1 MFGQWSMPN
10 QIKSYLKRAQREGWA
25 VGHFNVSNLETL
37 RAIVRA
43 ANKFKSPVFI
53 GTSEGESKF
62 IGLRQAAAL
71 IKAFRK
77 ETGLPIFL
85 NLDHGKSFEY
95 IKEAVNAGYDAVHF
109 DGSELPLGE
118 NIKIT
123 REIVKIAKKNGI
135 LVEGE
140 VGVIGGKLTDPKGAE
155 KFVHETGI
163 DNLAI
168 NIGTWHGQGE
178 KTGIDFNRL
187 KEIKKVTK
195 NVPLVLHGGS
205 GVPDEHIK
213 KAIKLGINLIR
224 INTELR
230 LAFTNAL
237 KEVIEG
243 NEIVPYKYMPA
254 VIEAVQKVVEEK
266 IKLFGSENKYVNS

>member
-1 MFGQWSMPN
+1 MSN
-10 QIKSYLKRAQREGWA
+10 KIEYYLKKAQKEGWA
-25 VGHFNVSNLETL
+25 IGHFNISNLETL
-37 RAIVRA
+37 RAIVQA
-43 ANKFKSPVFI
+43 AQKLKSPVLI

-62 IGLRQAAAL
+62 VGLKQAVAL
-71 IKAFRK
+71 AKVFQE

-95 IKEAVNAGYDAVHF
+95 IKEAVDSGYNAVHF
-109 DGSELPLGE
+109 DGSELPLEE

-123 REIVKIAKKNGI
+123 REIVEIAQKIGV

-140 VGVIGGKLTDPKGAE
+140 VGAIGGKLTDPKEAE
-155 KFVHETGI
+155 RFVRETGV

-178 KTGIDFNRL
+178 KTGIDFNLL
-187 KEIKKVTK
+187 KEIKTAVK

-205 GVPDEHIK
+205 GVPAEHIK
-213 KAIKLGINLIR
+213 EAIRLGVSLIR

-230 LAFTNAL
+230 SAFTNTL
-237 KEVIEG
+237 KKVLEG
-243 NEIVPYKYMPA
+243 DEIIPYKYMPA
-254 VIEAVQKVVEEK
+254 VIEAVQRVVEEK
-266 IKLFGSENKYVNS
+266 IKLFNSNDKI